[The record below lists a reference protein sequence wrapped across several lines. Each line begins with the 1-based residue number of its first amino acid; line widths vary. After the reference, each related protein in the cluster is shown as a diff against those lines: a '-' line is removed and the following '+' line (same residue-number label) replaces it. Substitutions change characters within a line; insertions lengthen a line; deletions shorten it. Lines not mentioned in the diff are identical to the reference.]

1 MNFNLIKLDTI
12 ESTNDF
18 AKEIVSSDVLK
29 DWTVIWAKEQTNGRG
44 QRGHSWISK
53 PNENLTFTLIATPNI
68 PVEKQFYIS
77 KVVSLAIFG
86 FLNKY
91 TEHASIKWANDIYV
105 GDNKIAGILIE
116 NIIQAGKINN
126 SIIGIG
132 ININQ
137 DDFNNSLPNPISLKQ
152 IVKKEFDLESV
163 LNEIVN
169 EIFIMFQSI
178 NNYKLIDN
186 MYNKNLYGLGKQ
198 LKFVDNEEK
207 EFYAKIIGT
216 KETGQICLQ
225 KQNEIS
231 EYFFNEI
238 KLILE

>member
-18 AKEIVSSDVLK
+18 AKEIASSDVLK
-29 DWTVIWAKEQTNGRG
+29 DWTVIWAKEQTKGKG
-44 QRGHSWISK
+44 QRGNTWISK
-53 PNENLTFTLIATPNI
+53 PNQNLTFTLIASPNI
-68 PVEKQFYIS
+68 PVDKQFYIS

-91 TEHASIKWANDIYV
+91 TENATIKWANDLYV
-105 GDNKIAGILIE
+105 GDKKIAGILIE
-116 NIIQAGKINN
+116 NLIQAGKINN

-137 DDFNNSLPNPISLKQ
+137 DNFNENLPNPISLKQ
-152 IVKKEFDLESV
+152 IANKTFDLEEV
-163 LNEIVN
+163 LNQIVN

-198 LKFVDNEEK
+198 LKFIDNDAK
-207 EFYAKIIGT
+207 EFYAKIIDT
-216 KETGQICLQ
+216 KETGQIRLQ
-225 KQNEIS
+225 TQEKIS